1 MVANSVGIPIRN
13 LVADPSE
20 ITRQASYI
28 GLFSHIGNLLWCATA
43 AICLFAA
50 SLFRTER
57 LVKGKQLFFFL
68 LLSGLFSGQL
78 LLDDL
83 FLLHEKFSRVL
94 FGSSETPI
102 STASQN
108 LAELLVFAIY
118 GLATLIFI
126 TKFKSLILRSTYLFL
141 LLAIVFFGLSIL
153 VDMSGNLLPENDA
166 IEESFKL
173 LGIFSWFI
181 YFLVFCT
188 DNLRSYFRLFSE

>member
-1 MVANSVGIPIRN
+1 MRY

-20 ITRQASYI
+20 ITQQASYI
-28 GLFSHIGNLLWCATA
+28 GLFSQIGNLLWCATA
-43 AICLFAA
+43 AICLFTA
-50 SLFRTER
+50 SIFRTER
-57 LVKGKQLFFFL
+57 LAKGKQLFFFL
-68 LLSGLFSGQL
+68 LFSGLFSGQL

-83 FLLHEKFSRVL
+83 FRLHEKSGRVL

-102 STASQN
+102 STTSQN

-126 TKFKSLILRSTYLFL
+126 TKFKSLILRSNYLFL
-141 LLAIVFFGLSIL
+141 LLAIGFFGLSTV
-153 VDMSGNLLPENDA
+153 VDMSGNLVPEHDA

-173 LGIFSWFI
+173 LGIFSWFV

-188 DNLRSYFRLFSE
+188 DNLRSRFRLFSE